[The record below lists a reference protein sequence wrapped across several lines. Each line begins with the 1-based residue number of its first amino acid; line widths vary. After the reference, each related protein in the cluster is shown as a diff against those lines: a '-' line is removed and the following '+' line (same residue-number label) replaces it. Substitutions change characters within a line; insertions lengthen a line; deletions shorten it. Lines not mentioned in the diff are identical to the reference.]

1 MKWEGPGGTGRRT
14 QGNSRAEAVQRPG
27 PRGGTGGDTGGSHA
41 AEARMRQGNQ
51 AALSRGSYASC
62 HRPEGELSVCGT
74 RGRSYYSLLQ
84 LQRTSSDNAHSKCAA
99 VPVKLLMDIEIWI
112 HITSVQREILF

>member
-1 MKWEGPGGTGRRT
+1 MCETGRPGRRWAAHAGK
-14 QGNSRAEAVQRPG
+14 QPGRGRAEARTPG
-27 PRGGTGGDTGGSHA
+27 RHRRGHGREPCG
-41 AEARMRQGNQ
+41 QGNQ

-99 VPVKLLMDIEIWI
+99 VPVKLLMDMEIWI